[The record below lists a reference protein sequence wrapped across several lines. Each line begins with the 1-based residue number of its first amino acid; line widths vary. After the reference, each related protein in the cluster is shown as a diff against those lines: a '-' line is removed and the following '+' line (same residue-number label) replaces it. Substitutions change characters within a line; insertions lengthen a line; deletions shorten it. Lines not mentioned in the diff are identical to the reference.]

1 MWRTIDAA
9 NYSLRVVRIP
19 GHNVGHMHSKV
30 EALNW

>member
-19 GHNVGHMHSKV
+19 GHNVGHSKT